1 MSESIEKTIDISR
14 ILKSKMGTKAKFV
27 PSFLVS
33 WLKKTVHEDEVNRFL
48 WESRHLQG
56 TEWLTECVKYL
67 KMNIQLE
74 GVENLPDKK
83 VKEAKETKASLKPQ
97 DSQDS
102 DDTKEPAEEEEHEES
117 LKEAIAKQAIE
128 DEAPLSSSFTLRKIL
143 GGDILT
149 AQVIRRQIWLIVLVV
164 FFIIIYISNRYSI
177 QQDMIEIDQLQ
188 EELQNAK
195 YKALSSSS
203 QITERSR
210 ESNVLKMLQNNK
222 DSVLHIATQPP
233 YIINVPENE

>member
-1 MSESIEKTIDISR
+1 MKEKEIKEDQEA
-14 ILKSKMGTKAKFV
+14 KADSKTAETPAPQEPG
-27 PSFLVS
+27 
-33 WLKKTVHEDEVNRFL
+33 KK
-48 WESRHLQG
+48 
-56 TEWLTECVKYL
+56 
-67 KMNIQLE
+67 
-74 GVENLPDKK
+74 
-83 VKEAKETKASLKPQ
+83 AKETKASQKPQ

-102 DDTKEPAEEEEHEES
+102 DDSKEPTEGEEHEES

-203 QITERSR
+203 QTTERSR

>member
-1 MSESIEKTIDISR
+1 MKEKEIKEDQEA
-14 ILKSKMGTKAKFV
+14 KADSKTAETPAPQELGKKAK
-27 PSFLVS
+27 
-33 WLKKTVHEDEVNRFL
+33 E
-48 WESRHLQG
+48 
-56 TEWLTECVKYL
+56 
-67 KMNIQLE
+67 M
-74 GVENLPDKK
+74 
-83 VKEAKETKASLKPQ
+83 KASQKPQ

-102 DDTKEPAEEEEHEES
+102 DDPKEPAEEEEHEES
-117 LKEAIAKQAIE
+117 FKEAIAKQAIE

>member
-1 MSESIEKTIDISR
+1 MKEKAIN
-14 ILKSKMGTKAKFV
+14 
-27 PSFLVS
+27 
-33 WLKKTVHEDEVNRFL
+33 EDL
-48 WESRHLQG
+48 
-56 TEWLTECVKYL
+56 
-67 KMNIQLE
+67 
-74 GVENLPDKK
+74 
-83 VKEAKETKASLKPQ
+83 EAKADNKPTEMPTPQEPPKVQEQKAPQ
-97 DSQDS
+97 TEDV
-102 DDTKEPAEEEEHEES
+102 HEES

-128 DEAPLSSSFTLRKIL
+128 DEAPLSSSFTLRNIL

-177 QQDMIEIDQLQ
+177 QQDLIELDKLQ
-188 EELQNAK
+188 KELQNAK

-222 DSVLHIATQPP
+222 DSILHIATQPP